1 MSTDVPHVEI
11 GIEALKIAIASINY
25 DQIMQEAHFLKGSS
39 ASVGITAV
47 ELPAAEL
54 EHQGNSQ
61 KLDHAEQLI
70 STIEVAFNYVQALV
84 GKLGQESNCGAPH

>member
-1 MSTDVPHVEI
+1 VESI
-11 GIEALKIAIASINY
+11 PSHIAALKIEIASINY
-25 DQIMQEAHFLKGSS
+25 HQIIQEAHFLKGSS

-61 KLDHAEQLI
+61 KLDNAEQLI
-70 STIEVAFNYVQALV
+70 STIEVAFNQVLAIAQ
-84 GKLGQESNCGAPH
+84 KLTCKGV